1 MSDKKCV
8 GKCIST
14 NEKTIH
20 PFNLRIIENLKNNNI
35 CPTKNYYDKKNKKT
49 TDITEK
55 CNNISHSDI
64 VNFMD
69 KPYVYIDNIFLLE
82 NVFKINDVDDIKE
95 WVDNN
100 ISKPTRYLGRVV
112 NIWIKINLKELKKYQ
127 QLLTK
132 IVGDIVIKKE
142 LIDKKNNEKFLIKIL
157 PKFIKAWIEKIN
169 IDNFYFDIFHDLEK
183 FINK

>member
-1 MSDKKCV
+1 
-8 GKCIST
+8 
-14 NEKTIH
+14 
-20 PFNLRIIENLKNNNI
+20 
-35 CPTKNYYDKKNKKT
+35 
-49 TDITEK
+49 
-55 CNNISHSDI
+55 
-64 VNFMD
+64 MD

-132 IVGDIVIKKE
+132 IVGDIVIKKG